1 MNLRRAGL
9 AAAIAVLL
17 AGLWFAFGP
26 PRAVWLN
33 TGLRI
38 DYPWPRGAS
47 ALAAALGAAG
57 LAVLATP
64 RALRLLATAGA
75 GVAAVTGA
83 ALLFYRLEALDEGL
97 VERHLLGTTRLA
109 WSEIASVSPQS
120 DALIVTGRSQEI
132 RIDTGP
138 LPPDLRASLE
148 RTIARRVR
156 EASERTRAEE
166 PGPAP
171 AEAK

>member
-9 AAAIAVLL
+9 AAALALLL
-17 AGLWFAFGP
+17 AGLWLAFGP

-38 DYPWPRGAS
+38 DYPWSRGAA

-57 LAVLATP
+57 LAVAATRRTLRFLA
-64 RALRLLATAGA
+64 AAGA
-75 GVAAVTGA
+75 GVAAMAGA
-83 ALLFYRLEALDEGL
+83 ALLFYRLEALAEGL
-97 VERHLLGTTRLA
+97 VERRLLGTTRLA
-109 WSEIASVSPQS
+109 WSEIASVSPQAE
-120 DALIVTGRSQEI
+120 ALIVTGRSLEI

-156 EASERTRAEE
+156 EAGERGGSGK
-166 PGPAP
+166 PPQQGN
-171 AEAK
+171 K

>member
-1 MNLRRAGL
+1 MTLRRAGL
-9 AAAIAVLL
+9 AAAFAVLL

-38 DYPWPRGAS
+38 DYPWSRGAA

-57 LAVLATP
+57 LAALATP
-64 RALRLLATAGA
+64 RVLRLLATVAA
-75 GVAAVTGA
+75 GVAALAGA
-83 ALLFYRLEALDEGL
+83 TLLFYRLEALDEGL
-97 VERHLLGTTRLA
+97 VERRLLGTTRLA

-120 DALIVTGRSQEI
+120 DALIVTGRSLEI

-138 LPPDLRASLE
+138 LPPELRASLE

-156 EASERTRAEE
+156 EASERTQAGV

-171 AEAK
+171 AGTN